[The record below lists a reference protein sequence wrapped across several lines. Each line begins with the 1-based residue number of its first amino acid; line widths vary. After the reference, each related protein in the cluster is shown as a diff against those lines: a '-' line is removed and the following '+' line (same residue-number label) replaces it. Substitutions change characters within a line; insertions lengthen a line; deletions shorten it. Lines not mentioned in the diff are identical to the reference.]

1 MLELEKFGVV
11 EMTTNEQKEVE
22 GGLLG
27 WLILG
32 LVVGL
37 LWAFGDHLNP

>member
-22 GGLLG
+22 GGLF
-27 WLILG
+27 
-32 LVVGL
+32 GL
-37 LWAFGDHLNP
+37 LLFIIGFIVGYELMDNILP